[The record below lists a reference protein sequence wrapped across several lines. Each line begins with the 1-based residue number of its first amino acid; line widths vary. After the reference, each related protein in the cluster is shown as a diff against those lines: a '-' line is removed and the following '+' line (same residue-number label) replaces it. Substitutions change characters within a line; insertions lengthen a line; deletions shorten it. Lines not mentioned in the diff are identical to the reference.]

1 MEFRLLS
8 RFVFILMLIFTSLF
22 GRDIS
27 IEQNVAGLYIA
38 YFNRAPDKSGLDY
51 WKIKG
56 RRLQIVVRVL

>member
-27 IEQNVAGLYIA
+27 IEENVAGLYIA
-38 YFNRAPDKSGLDY
+38 YFKSSLPDKVEFGITWEKL
-51 WKIKG
+51 KG
-56 RRLQIVVRVL
+56 GGRPTK